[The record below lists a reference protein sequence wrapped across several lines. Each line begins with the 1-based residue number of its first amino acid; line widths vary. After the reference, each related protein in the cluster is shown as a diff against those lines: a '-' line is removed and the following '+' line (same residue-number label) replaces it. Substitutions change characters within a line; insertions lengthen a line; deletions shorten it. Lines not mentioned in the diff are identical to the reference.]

1 MERSYKQTKKRQK
14 YYSEVTLVLLH
25 YSKHIEDAHFIMDL
39 ELQTFYIQDRQTGRV
54 AIAMHSLMG
63 AADFRSHLE
72 FVLLRRYSVNEG
84 RGVSEV
90 RLSVR
95 STYKFLF
102 PFYVLLLLSIKPTIC
117 QCQVD

>member
-1 MERSYKQTKKRQK
+1 
-14 YYSEVTLVLLH
+14 
-25 YSKHIEDAHFIMDL
+25 MDL
-39 ELQTFYIQDRQTGRV
+39 ELQTLTTITDRPDGV
-54 AIAMHSLMG
+54 VIAVHGLIG
-63 AADFRSHLE
+63 TAGFRSHLE
-72 FVLLRRYSVNEG
+72 FVSLRKYCVARG
-84 RGVSEV
+84 GVSEV

>member
-1 MERSYKQTKKRQK
+1 
-14 YYSEVTLVLLH
+14 
-25 YSKHIEDAHFIMDL
+25 MDL
-39 ELQTFYIQDRQTGRV
+39 ELQTLTTITDRAHRV
-54 AIAMHSLMG
+54 VIAVHGLIG
-63 AADFRSHLE
+63 TAGFRSHLE
-72 FVLLRRYSVNEG
+72 FVSLRKYWESEG
-84 RGVSEV
+84 GGVSEV